1 MVLRSL
7 KLPLSVAFPA
17 KEALTSAVLLLS
29 VRVATEKQR
38 CKRLIERKK
47 HQSER
52 TDLQDSL
59 LDSIL
64 DDETGNE
71 YRLGLAKAMNS
82 IDRLTVTSDGD
93 SYQHWISGVMI
104 VAPHLSTASFP
115 MICRTS
121 SLILITDHLDRG

>member
-29 VRVATEKQR
+29 VPAARKEQR
-38 CKRLIERKK
+38 CKRPIKHKK

-59 LDSIL
+59 LDSVL

-71 YRLGLAKAMNS
+71 YRLSLAKAMNS
-82 IDRLTVTSDGD
+82 INRLTVRGDGV
-93 SYQHWISGVMI
+93 SYQQ
-104 VAPHLSTASFP
+104 
-115 MICRTS
+115 
-121 SLILITDHLDRG
+121 